1 MDLLVNLDVD
11 DLPKAIAFYGQVA
24 DLRVGRSFG
33 TFGVEM
39 LGASSPIYLL
49 VKPAG
54 TKPSPAV
61 AEERHYRRH
70 WTPVHLDF
78 VVADVAA
85 AVSRAIDAGATIE
98 GEIET
103 HRWGRI
109 ARLADPFGHGIC
121 FIAFLGRGYDEI
133 AGERAVAVFAEA
145 QARVYY
151 ARAREFAAQ
160 VSEQY
165 RRLSS
170 KLLGLNEEG

>member
-1 MDLLVNLDVD
+1 MKLLVNIDVD
-11 DLPKAIAFYGQVA
+11 DLSKAIAFYEQAA

-39 LGASSPIYLL
+39 LGASSVIYLL

-54 TKPSPAV
+54 TKPSPQADD
-61 AEERHYRRH
+61 ERHYRRH

-78 VVADVAA
+78 VVADVVA
-85 AVSRAIDAGATIE
+85 AVARATEAGATIE

-109 ARLADPFGHGIC
+109 ARMADPFGHGIC

-133 AGERAVAVFAEA
+133 ADA
-145 QARVYY
+145 
-151 ARAREFAAQ
+151 
-160 VSEQY
+160 
-165 RRLSS
+165 
-170 KLLGLNEEG
+170 